1 MPDRPHQTLC
11 HRAELIL
18 NRISRRLSTGV
29 LRLFQILAYAE
40 GALLPT
46 ILIVAVYHWITGKAD
61 VLVAIVGASHGSV
74 FTVYILILPVV
85 ARLLRWPW
93 RTTSIAFSVAFIPF
107 ATWTFERRIHG
118 EIMKRVERNKV
129 GS

>member
-1 MPDRPHQTLC
+1 M
-11 HRAELIL
+11 
-18 NRISRRLSTGV
+18 
-29 LRLFQILAYAE
+29 LAYAE

-46 ILIVAVYHWITGKAD
+46 ILIVAVYHWVTGKAD

-74 FTVYILILPVV
+74 FTLYILIVPVV

-93 RTTSIAFSVAFIPF
+93 RTTSVAFSVAFIPF

-118 EIMKRVERNKV
+118 EIMERIERNKIY
-129 GS
+129 S